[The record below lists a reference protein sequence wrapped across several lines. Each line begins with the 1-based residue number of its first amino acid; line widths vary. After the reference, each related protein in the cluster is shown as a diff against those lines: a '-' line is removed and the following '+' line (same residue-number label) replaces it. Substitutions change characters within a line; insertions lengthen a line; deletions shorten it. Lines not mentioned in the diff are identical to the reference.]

1 MIKKNF
7 LLLLLLILT
16 SCSYEAIY
24 SKKNLNEIIIQDFQL
39 NGNKKINRKIVSYLN
54 LKENKDSQYVLILDS
69 NKLIEIVSKN
79 KDGKPSI
86 YKTTVSVN
94 INLMKENKV
103 FKQKNFTESFTY
115 SNMRNK
121 FDLSQNQKSIELN
134 LIDKIIEDLFIFLNN

>member
-39 NGNKKINRKIVSYLN
+39 NGDKKINRKIVSYLN

-69 NKLIEIVSKN
+69 NKLIEIVSKS
-79 KDGKPSI
+79 KAGKPSI
-86 YKTTVSVN
+86 YKTTVNVN

>member
-1 MIKKNF
+1 
-7 LLLLLLILT
+7 LILT

-39 NGNKKINRKIVSYLN
+39 NGDKKINRKIVSYLN

-79 KDGKPSI
+79 KAGKPSI
-86 YKTTVSVN
+86 YKTTVNVN